1 MDQAPQPTPV
11 ATSTPQMST
20 NQPRIPQKHRQTGE
34 HGVESAWG
42 VGVLPVVI
50 VVFAETKRKMEA
62 QEGLKKVAL
71 NDNALEG
78 KR

>member
-1 MDQAPQPTPV
+1 M
-11 ATSTPQMST
+11 
-20 NQPRIPQKHRQTGE
+20 
-34 HGVESAWG
+34 ESAWG